1 MPKICINRFVHI
13 ILLVLIII
21 SILILISENLLTAG
35 KGSSKDYRAI
45 IVLDAGHGGTDPGKV
60 SVSGKN
66 EKDIN
71 LEIVKR
77 TQILLEQND
86 FKVILTRKVDLCY
99 IYGYRE
105 LFKRKK
111 VGRTY
116 GESLPTK

>member
-1 MPKICINRFVHI
+1 MPKIRINRFVHI

-66 EKDIN
+66 EK
-71 LEIVKR
+71 K
-77 TQILLEQND
+77 
-86 FKVILTRKVDLCY
+86 
-99 IYGYRE
+99 
-105 LFKRKK
+105 
-111 VGRTY
+111 
-116 GESLPTK
+116 